1 VAQTV
6 LVTGGTGFIAGWC
19 IVQLLE
25 RGYAVRTTVRDAAK
39 EQRVRAAVRGNTD
52 RLSVVVADL
61 NHDRGWDA
69 AVAGCDYV
77 LHVASPLGGGAVK
90 DRHALVAPARDGTLR
105 VLRAAAKAGV
115 KRVVMTSA
123 AATARPPLTSDR
135 VSDDQPNRASTA
147 GVHAGPVSINTAD
160 AATLARELKGIGLK
174 RAQSIVDYRVKN
186 GPFKSADELALVKG
200 IGKAAIDRNRT
211 DIRIDGVKAVTKPA
225 VGAAGPVGAPSVRK
239 AGASVH

>member
-1 VAQTV
+1 MQ
-6 LVTGGTGFIAGWC
+6 
-19 IVQLLE
+19 
-25 RGYAVRTTVRDAAK
+25 
-39 EQRVRAAVRGNTD
+39 
-52 RLSVVVADL
+52 
-61 NHDRGWDA
+61 
-69 AVAGCDYV
+69 
-77 LHVASPLGGGAVK
+77 
-90 DRHALVAPARDGTLR
+90 
-105 VLRAAAKAGV
+105 
-115 KRVVMTSA
+115 
-123 AATARPPLTSDR
+123 
-135 VSDDQPNRASTA
+135 
-147 GVHAGPVSINTAD
+147 VHAGPVSINTAD